1 VPRLVMLWTLNS
13 VLERKGSLNKKED
26 FLRTM
31 PRLAVIIK
39 RGIDRQRQ
47 RLARRPHALPHRYC
61 RKSRGKDIT
70 IFLNFF
76 EILF

>member
-39 RGIDRQRQ
+39 RGIDR
-47 RLARRPHALPHRYC
+47 
-61 RKSRGKDIT
+61 
-70 IFLNFF
+70 
-76 EILF
+76 